1 MLNKLEKD
9 AVLRLINTE
18 ASKIETALV
27 ELSAPNDRDLRW
39 RLVRDLGVLSATKAK
54 IESIETEVK

>member
-9 AVLRLINTE
+9 AVLRLIKTE
-18 ASKIETALV
+18 VSKIETALV
-27 ELSAPNDRDLRW
+27 DINGIDDRDVR
-39 RLVRDLGVLSATKAK
+39 RYLVRDLGVLSAAKAK